1 MLRFLIKRNAN
12 PSIACMIDD
21 KNEET
26 PLGCAVRW
34 GYTEVTSK
42 EKWWEW
48 WIEVMLENEMY
59 CKAELKTINRLRRQC
74 RNKDISVL
82 LKETYSKYKE

>member
-1 MLRFLIKRNAN
+1 MTFFSSVITLELYIVDSNNRTALYIACMQCNIAMVRFLIKRNAN

-42 EKWWEW
+42 
-48 WIEVMLENEMY
+48 
-59 CKAELKTINRLRRQC
+59 RR
-74 RNKDISVL
+74 
-82 LKETYSKYKE
+82 